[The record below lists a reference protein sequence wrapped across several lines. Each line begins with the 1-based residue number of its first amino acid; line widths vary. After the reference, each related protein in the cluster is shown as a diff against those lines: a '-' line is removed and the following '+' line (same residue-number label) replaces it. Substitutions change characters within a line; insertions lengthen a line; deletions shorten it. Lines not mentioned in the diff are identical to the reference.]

1 MTRLAW
7 LGCALVGVTAAGV
20 LLQMSLLGTWPD
32 NRNMFAASMLIAVAV
47 YFAAAR
53 VSLAGPLPPRA
64 LHLVLGTAL
73 ALRLLVL
80 FAPPLLSGDVF
91 RYVWDGRVQAAGI
104 NPYEHVPADPAL
116 AFLRDAEIYPN
127 INRADYAPTIYPPAA
142 QVIFAA
148 VGRVASSVLAV
159 KTAMVGF
166 EILAVLCLL
175 RLLAIARLPPER
187 VLIYA
192 WNPLA
197 VWEFAGSGHVDA
209 AAIGL
214 LGAALLLRV
223 LRRDSLAGLV
233 LGAAVLVKFLPLAAA
248 PAFWRARAG
257 WRTAAGCVLAMA
269 GLYGLYIGAG
279 AKVLGFLPG
288 YRAEEGQVDGSGLW
302 LLAGLRR
309 LSELPQAAPTMYFA
323 VAGAALLALAAWVAF
338 RPRPPAGSPADAIRV
353 CGDAALLVAALTFVI
368 SPHYPWYYVWLA
380 LPAVVAPYWSVIW
393 LSAAPALL
401 YLSYLDYLDYAFTRP
416 ALFFVPALLLL
427 LADLRRGGRAPPVS
441 ISEAVEGRP

>member
-7 LGCALVGVTAAGV
+7 LGCGLTGVTAAGV
-20 LLQMSLLGTWPD
+20 LLQMSLVGTWPD
-32 NRNMFAASMLIAVAV
+32 NRNMFAAALLIAVAV

-53 VSLAGPLPPRA
+53 VSLAGPLPARA
-64 LHLVLGTAL
+64 LHLVLSIAL

-80 FAPPLLSGDVF
+80 LAPPLLSGDVF

-127 INRADYAPTIYPPAA
+127 INRADYAPTIYPPTA
-142 QVIFAA
+142 QLIFAA
-148 VGRVASSVLAV
+148 VGRISSAV
-159 KTAMVGF
+159 PAVRTAMLGF

-197 VWEFAGSGHVDA
+197 VWEFAGNGHVDA

-214 LGAALLLRV
+214 LAAALLLRT

-233 LGAAVLVKFLPLAAA
+233 LGAAVLVKFLPLAVA

-257 WRTAAGCVLAMA
+257 WRTAAGCALAIA

-288 YRAEEGQVDGSGLW
+288 YRAEEGQVDGSGIW
-302 LLAGLRR
+302 LLSGLHR
-309 LSELPQAAPTMYFA
+309 LTELPPAAATIYFA
-323 VAGAALLALAAWVAF
+323 LAAAALLALAAWAAF
-338 RPRPPAGSPADAIRV
+338 RPRPPAESPADAVRV
-353 CGDAALLVAALTFVI
+353 CGDAALLAAALTVVI
-368 SPHYPWYYVWLA
+368 SPHYAWYYVWLA
-380 LPAVVAPYWSVIW
+380 LPAVVAPYRAAIW

-401 YLSYLDYLDYAFTRP
+401 YLDYLDYAFTRP

-427 LADLRRGGRAPPVS
+427 LADLRRDRQHPIVLTTAA
-441 ISEAVEGRP
+441 IEGRP